1 MKLLSTGNPK
11 VLKGMSQG
19 YNTYILHLAPAD
31 LSGYETCAK
40 RTAGCTAACLNL
52 AGRGGMFKRGE
63 NTNVIQQAR
72 IRKTKMFFENRV
84 EFMTTLVKDIELAIK
99 QSKKMELVPVFRLN
113 GTSDLAWEKYEVVR
127 NGQLFRNI
135 FTAFPEVQFYDY
147 TKILGRKVKE
157 YSNYQLTF
165 SAADGNDSDVLKAL
179 NEGLNVAVVFGIK
192 KTLPMPVDYLSRPVF
207 NGDESDL
214 RFLDPKGVIVGLYA
228 KGKAKKDT
236 TGFVK
241 YPTIMLQKAA

>member
-1 MKLLSTGNPK
+1 
-11 VLKGMSQG
+11 
-19 YNTYILHLAPAD
+19 
-31 LSGYETCAK
+31 
-40 RTAGCTAACLNL
+40 
-52 AGRGGMFKRGE
+52 MFKRGE

-84 EFMTTLVKDIELAIK
+84 EFMATLVKDIELAIK

-147 TKILGRKVKE
+147 TKVLGRKVKE

-192 KTLPMPVDYLSRPVF
+192 KTLPMPVDYLNRPVF